1 MHILPWGIF
10 FLSFPFFLS
19 FKLFRL
25 SSLLIL
31 YHMLYSFFERF
42 CFRKDLPQPRKRRSS
57 SLPSILFATTCIDLK
72 PLLPLTITD
81 PINVP
86 LTYHDHSIIYGSSP
100 SPSSSSLS
108 SSLDSL
114 STSKTSSSSSSL
126 LSFLADDGHPPTFAD
141 PATSSSPTL
150 HTLVQ
155 SCGDENEDV
164 DTYHH
169 SLSASAVQPI
179 EIEPIISTLLETFRL
194 SLPASILPPP
204 TPTPSPGGGDPAVMP
219 AALDHIAS
227 STDILLQKP
236 TNDHTPYSI
245 HPHSHYTRS
254 LRENP
259 DHLRMIVAEVNMMRV
274 NKLISPL
281 RPRAI
286 LLERLD
292 PFIPCT
298 PSPLKHSI

>member
-1 MHILPWGIF
+1 
-10 FLSFPFFLS
+10 
-19 FKLFRL
+19 
-25 SSLLIL
+25 
-31 YHMLYSFFERF
+31 MLYSFFERF

-57 SLPSILFATTCIDLK
+57 SLPSILFTTTCIDLK

-86 LTYHDHSIIYGSSP
+86 LTYHDHGIIYGSSP
-100 SPSSSSLS
+100 ASSSSSLS

-114 STSKTSSSSSSL
+114 STSKNSSSSSSL
-126 LSFLADDGHPPTFAD
+126 LSLSTDDGFPPTFAD
-141 PATSSSPTL
+141 PATSSSPILST
-150 HTLVQ
+150 TTQ
-155 SCGDENEDV
+155 SCGAQNEDV
-164 DTYHH
+164 DSYPR

-194 SLPASILPPP
+194 SLPASILPPK
-204 TPTPSPGGGDPAVMP
+204 TPTAAPDNPAVIP
-219 AALDHIAS
+219 TAPALDQIAS
-227 STDILLQKP
+227 STDTLD
-236 TNDHTPYSI
+236 DHTTNSI
-245 HPHSHYTRS
+245 HPHPHYTRS